1 MDWWSV
7 GLDSPTNTA
16 EKPSPTHCE
25 PRGTRATTTSPDV
38 WLRFYLW
45 APYAPAGAG
54 RGFRVE
60 EKKHKG
66 AVEGQRLL
74 GLRMPTPNMGMSAFP
89 PFSAFL
95 C

>member
-1 MDWWSV
+1 M
-7 GLDSPTNTA
+7 
-16 EKPSPTHCE
+16 
-25 PRGTRATTTSPDV
+25 
-38 WLRFYLW
+38 
-45 APYAPAGAG
+45 
-54 RGFRVE
+54 E